1 MGGIKMTEVVIVE
14 GVRTAVG
21 RRKGM
26 LSGYRSDELAA
37 VVLDELVKRTGV
49 NKAEVD
55 DVILGCVT
63 QSGEQAGNIART
75 AALIA
80 GFPIHVPGVTID
92 RQCGSSQQAVHF
104 ASQAIASGDMDI
116 VIAGG
121 VESMTR
127 EPMFSNLREAK
138 PSEKLTAK
146 YEIINQ
152 GLSSERMVEKWNL
165 TREELDQYSSESHT
179 KAFEAIENG
188 HFIKEIV
195 PVDVQLENGDTMS
208 FAIDEGPRE
217 GSTVEVLGE
226 LKTVFDENG
235 TITAGNA
242 SQMSDGASAVLLM
255 SREKADAL
263 GLKPKVRIVARS
275 VTGSDPTLMLTG
287 PIEATKKVLLK
298 AGLTID
304 EIDTYEVNEAFAQ
317 VPLVWLKEVGADPE
331 KLNPDGGAIALG
343 HPLGATGTKLLV
355 TLMNRLER
363 TGGRYGLLSICE
375 GMGMAN
381 ATIIERIE

>member
-1 MGGIKMTEVVIVE
+1 MTEVVIVE

-21 RRKGM
+21 RRKGA
-26 LSGYRSDELAA
+26 LSNTRSDDLAA
-37 VVLDELVKRTGV
+37 IVLDALVTRANVKKEDV
-49 NKAEVD
+49 E

-63 QSGEQAGNIART
+63 QTGEQAGNVART

-127 EPMFSNLREAK
+127 EPMFSNVGEAK
-138 PSEKLTAK
+138 PSVKLTEK

-152 GLSSERMVEKWNL
+152 GLSSERMVEKWSL
-165 TREELDQYSSESHT
+165 TREELDAYAAKSHAR
-179 KAFEAIENG
+179 AFEAIENG
-188 HFIKEIV
+188 HFKNEII
-195 PVDVQLENGDTMS
+195 PVEVEREDGGVEAFS
-208 FAIDEGPRE
+208 VDEGPRA
-217 GSTVEVLGE
+217 GTTPEVLSS
-226 LKTVFDENG
+226 LKTVFDEKG
-235 TITAGNA
+235 VITAGNA

-255 SREKADAL
+255 SRKKADEL
-263 GLKPKVRIVARS
+263 GLKPKARIIARS
-275 VTGSDPTLMLTG
+275 VVGSDPTLMLTG
-287 PIEATKKVLLK
+287 PIEATRKVLEK
-298 AGLTID
+298 ANLTIE

-317 VPLVWLKEVGADPE
+317 VPLVWAKEIGADEE
-331 KLNPDGGAIALG
+331 KLNTDGGAIALG

-363 TGGRYGLLSICE
+363 TGGKYGLLAICE

-381 ATIIERIE
+381 ATIIERL